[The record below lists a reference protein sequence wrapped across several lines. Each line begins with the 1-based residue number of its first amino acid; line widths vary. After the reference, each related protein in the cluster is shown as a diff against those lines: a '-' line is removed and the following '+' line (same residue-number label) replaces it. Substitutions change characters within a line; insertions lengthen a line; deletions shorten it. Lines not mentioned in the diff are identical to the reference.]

1 MTRRSLSLWLDAVM
15 LLVFAALL
23 SWRLTGVPIHEWAA
37 TALLVVLVVHLVIH
51 WRWVETRI
59 AMLRTGPRRTR
70 VNVLLNLTLFI
81 AMGAALVSGFVI
93 SKVMFPNTLTP
104 SDYLRW
110 HGLHD
115 GASMLAMVA
124 VGLHLALN
132 WDLVAGGLRRAARR
146 IRGSSRTFVPA
157 PRSGLEWRA
166 VPGRL
171 ALITLAALVLTAGT
185 FAFAGLMPGNG
196 KVLLVMNGHSQ
207 LVDPPKAITRMDGPG
222 RKPDPARGSARLVVQ
237 LALLGA
243 VGATGRRL
251 LKLKL

>member
-1 MTRRSLSLWLDAVM
+1 MWLDAAMFV
-15 LLVFAALL
+15 VFAALL

-37 TALLVVLVVHLVIH
+37 TALLVVFVVHLVIH

-70 VNVLLNLTLFI
+70 VNVLLNLTLFV

-93 SKVMFPNTLTP
+93 SKAMFPNTLAP

-110 HGLHD
+110 HSLHD

-132 WDLVAGGLRRAARR
+132 WDLVAGGLRRAGRR

-166 VPGRL
+166 LPGKL
-171 ALITLAALVLTAGT
+171 VLITLAALILTAGT
-185 FAFAGLMPGNG
+185 LGFAQLLPGDE

-207 LVDPPKAITRMDGPG
+207 LVDPPKAITRIDGPG
-222 RKPDPARGSARLVVQ
+222 RKPDPARGGARLAVQ
-237 LALLGA
+237 LVLLGA
-243 VGATGRRL
+243 IGVGGRKLLRL
-251 LKLKL
+251 RL